1 MEMDKQ
7 ARDALECVWQT
18 GQMFPSL
25 QIGGASADR
34 RRVVSYL
41 TVNGL
46 VEWDRV
52 EFKYKL
58 TSKGRHALAGPEAR
72 GDVSQAA

>member
-1 MEMDKQ
+1 MDKQ
-7 ARDALECVWQT
+7 VRDALKCVWQT

-25 QIGGASADR
+25 QIGGVDADR
-34 RRVVSYL
+34 KRVVSYL

-58 TSKGRHALAGPEAR
+58 TSKGRQALAGPEAR
-72 GDVSQAA
+72 GDVPQAA